1 MPNYSHL
8 RSIAQEGLSKIESS
22 ILRLLDAN
30 PQGLRNAEI
39 ARLLGLTFDFRGNY
53 KNYLTYSVLG
63 GLLRHGKI
71 EWDTDTKLFT
81 SQGRD
86 TSALEAGQQGLHQI
100 EEAILNLLET
110 HPEGLRNVEIAD
122 LLGLRS
128 DFKGGQRN
136 YLTYTILG
144 GLLERGTVSW
154 EHTTKLFTK
163 V

>member
-1 MPNYSHL
+1 MPNYSDL
-8 RSIAQEGLSKIESS
+8 QSVAQEGLSQIESS

-71 EWDTDTKLFT
+71 EWDPDTKLFT

-86 TSALEAGQQGLHQI
+86 TSALEAGQRGLH
-100 EEAILNLLET
+100 
-110 HPEGLRNVEIAD
+110 
-122 LLGLRS
+122 
-128 DFKGGQRN
+128 
-136 YLTYTILG
+136 
-144 GLLERGTVSW
+144 
-154 EHTTKLFTK
+154 
-163 V
+163 